1 MHIMHFEMPESDAE
15 VTLADQS
22 PTTHPHESP
31 TTHPKVAYVLGG
43 GGDLG
48 ANEVGMLRALL
59 ERGILPD
66 LIVGTSIGAL
76 NGAAIAAEPTLDM
89 LDRLEGA
96 WRRLGKERLFDS
108 PLRIAGTLIRE
119 RTHLNSN
126 LPLRRLILRLMPVT
140 TFEELA
146 VPFQCVAAC
155 IERAA
160 EHWFTEG
167 CLVDAIVAS
176 SAVPGLL
183 PVVEI
188 GGEHFMDGGIVNSIP
203 IERAIA
209 LGATELYILHVG
221 RVERPLQPPRNL
233 LQVMTVAFEIA
244 RRHRFAHDMAHLP
257 PGIVAHVLP
266 TGEEAPGSSIR
277 TWDFEAIGQRISS
290 AYEATRAYL
299 DGLGATAPG
308 GGPG

>member
-1 MHIMHFEMPESDAE
+1 
-15 VTLADQS
+15 
-22 PTTHPHESP
+22 
-31 TTHPKVAYVLGG
+31 
-43 GGDLG
+43 
-48 ANEVGMLRALL
+48 MLRALL
-59 ERGILPD
+59 ERDILPD
-66 LIVGTSIGAL
+66 LIVGSSIGAI
-76 NGAAIAAEPTLDM
+76 NGAAIAAEPSLQM
-89 LDRLEGA
+89 LDRLEA
-96 WRRLGKERLFDS
+96 VWRRLGKERIFDS
-108 PLRIAGTLIRE
+108 PFRIASTLIRE
-119 RTHLNSN
+119 RTHLNTG
-126 LPLRRLILRLMPVT
+126 LPLRRLLDRLLPVR

-167 CLVDAIVAS
+167 CLIDAIVAS

-233 LQVMTVAFEIA
+233 
-244 RRHRFAHDMAHLP
+244 AHLP

-266 TGEEAPGSSIR
+266 TGEEGPGSSIR
-277 TWDFEAIGQRISS
+277 TWDFEAVGQRIAR
-290 AYEATRAYL
+290 AYEATRVYL
-299 DGLGATAPG
+299 DGLARSPG
-308 GGPG
+308 REGVQGE

>member
-1 MHIMHFEMPESDAE
+1 MLEMPETDAE
-15 VTLADQS
+15 ARQ
-22 PTTHPHESP
+22 
-31 TTHPKVAYVLGG
+31 KVAYVLGG

-59 ERGILPD
+59 ERGMLPD

-76 NGAAIAAEPTLDM
+76 NGAAIAAEPSLEM
-89 LDRLEGA
+89 LERLEA
-96 WRRLGKERLFDS
+96 TWRRVGKERIFDS
-108 PLRIAGTLIRE
+108 PFRIASTLIRE
-119 RTHLNSN
+119 RTHLNTD
-126 LPLRRLILRLMPVT
+126 LPLRRILRRLLPVT

-167 CLVDAIVAS
+167 CLVDAIAAS

-209 LGATELYILHVG
+209 LGATKLYILHVG
-221 RVERPLQPPRNL
+221 RVDRPLQPPRNL
-233 LQVMTVAFEIA
+233 VQVMTVAFEIA

-266 TGEEAPGSSIR
+266 TGEEGPGSSIR
-277 TWDFEAIGQRISS
+277 AWDFEAIDQRIAR
-290 AYEATRAYL
+290 AYEATCAYL
-299 DGLGATAPG
+299 DGLG
-308 GGPG
+308 

>member
-1 MHIMHFEMPESDAE
+1 MHGEMPETDAGP
-15 VTLADQS
+15 S
-22 PTTHPHESP
+22 PR
-31 TTHPKVAYVLGG
+31 KVAFVLGG

-76 NGAAIAAEPTLDM
+76 NGAAIAAEPTLEM
-89 LDRLEGA
+89 LDRLEAA
-96 WRRLGKERLFDS
+96 WRRLGKEHLFDS
-108 PLRIAGTLIRE
+108 PFRIASTLIRE

-126 LPLRRLILRLMPVT
+126 LPLRRLIQRLIPVT

-167 CLVDAIVAS
+167 RLVDAVVAS

-183 PVVEI
+183 PVVEV

-221 RVERPLQPPRNL
+221 RIERPLQPPRNL

-257 PGIVAHVLP
+257 SGIVAHVLP

-277 TWDFEAIGQRISS
+277 SWDFEAIGQRIAG
-290 AYEATRAYL
+290 AYRATREYL
-299 DGLGATAPG
+299 DGIA
-308 GGPG
+308 

>member
-1 MHIMHFEMPESDAE
+1 MHVEMSETPRGAPQGAGSADAE
-15 VTLADQS
+15 AS
-22 PTTHPHESP
+22 PL
-31 TTHPKVAYVLGG
+31 VAYVLGG

-66 LIVGTSIGAL
+66 LIVGTSIGAI
-76 NGAAIAAEPTLDM
+76 NGAAIAAEPSLEM
-89 LDRLEGA
+89 LDRLEDV
-96 WRRLGKERLFDS
+96 WRRLGKERVFDS
-108 PLRIAGTLIRE
+108 PFRIASTLIRE

-126 LPLRRLILRLMPVT
+126 LPLRRLIDRLLPVT
-140 TFEELA
+140 
-146 VPFQCVAAC
+146 FQCVAAA

-160 EHWFTEG
+160 EHGFTEG
-167 CLVDAIVAS
+167 CLADAIVAS

-266 TGEEAPGSSIR
+266 TGEEGPGSSIR
-277 TWDFEAIGQRISS
+277 TWDFEAIGRRIAG
-290 AYEATRAYL
+290 AYEATCA
-299 DGLGATAPG
+299 
-308 GGPG
+308 

>member
-1 MHIMHFEMPESDAE
+1 MIH
-15 VTLADQS
+15 
-22 PTTHPHESP
+22 
-31 TTHPKVAYVLGG
+31 
-43 GGDLG
+43 
-48 ANEVGMLRALL
+48 RLL
-59 ERGILPD
+59 
-66 LIVGTSIGAL
+66 
-76 NGAAIAAEPTLDM
+76 
-89 LDRLEGA
+89 
-96 WRRLGKERLFDS
+96 
-108 PLRIAGTLIRE
+108 
-119 RTHLNSN
+119 
-126 LPLRRLILRLMPVT
+126 PVT

-167 CLVDAIVAS
+167 CLADAIVAS

-221 RVERPLQPPRNL
+221 RVERLLQPPRNL

-257 PGIVAHVLP
+257 PGTVAHVLP
-266 TGEEAPGSSIR
+266 TGEAGPGSSIR
-277 TWDFEAIGQRISS
+277 TWDFEAIGGRI
-290 AYEATRAYL
+290 ARAHEATRAYL
-299 DGLGATAPG
+299 DGQGVQG
-308 GGPG
+308 E

>member
-1 MHIMHFEMPESDAE
+1 MHMEM
-15 VTLADQS
+15 S
-22 PTTHPHESP
+22 PTDPEAP
-31 TTHPKVAYVLGG
+31 QLVAYVLGG

-59 ERGILPD
+59 ERDIVPD
-66 LIVGTSIGAL
+66 LIVGTSIGAI
-76 NGAAIAAEPTLDM
+76 NGAAIAADPSLQM
-89 LDRLEGA
+89 LDRLEA
-96 WRRLGKERLFDS
+96 VWRRLGKERIFDS
-108 PLRIAGTLIRE
+108 PFRIASTLIRE
-119 RTHLNSN
+119 RTHLNTD
-126 LPLRRLILRLMPVT
+126 LPLRRLLERLLPVR

-146 VPFQCVAAC
+146 VPFQCVAAN

-167 CLVDAIVAS
+167 CLIDAIVAS

-266 TGEEAPGSSIR
+266 TGEEGPGSSIR
-277 TWDFEAIGQRISS
+277 SWDFEAIGQRI
-290 AYEATRAYL
+290 ARAHEATGAYL
-299 DGLGATAPG
+299 DGLGRASTASRNG
-308 GGPG
+308 SE

>member
-1 MHIMHFEMPESDAE
+1 MPETDA
-15 VTLADQS
+15 VTR
-22 PTTHPHESP
+22 PNI
-31 TTHPKVAYVLGG
+31 AYVLGG

-66 LIVGTSIGAL
+66 VIVGTSIGAL
-76 NGAAIAAEPTLDM
+76 NGAAIAAEPTLSM
-89 LDRLEGA
+89 LDRLEEA
-96 WRRLGKERLFDS
+96 WRRLGNERVFDS
-108 PLRIAGTLIRE
+108 PLRIASTLIRE

-126 LPLRRLILRLMPVT
+126 LPLRRLIHRLLPVT

-167 CLVDAIVAS
+167 LLADAIVAS
-176 SAVPGLL
+176 CAVPGLL

-188 GGEHFMDGGIVNSIP
+188 DGEHFMDGGIVNSIP

-209 LGATELYILHVG
+209 LGATELYVLHVG
-221 RVERPLQPPRNL
+221 RVQRRLQPPRNMV
-233 LQVMTVAFEIA
+233 QVMTVAFEIA
-244 RRHRFAHDMAHLP
+244 RRHRFAHDMAQLP
-257 PGIVAHVLP
+257 PGITAHVLP

-277 TWDFEAIGQRISS
+277 TWDFEAIGKRIGS
-290 AYEATRAYL
+290 AYEATGAYL
-299 DGLGATAPG
+299 DGRSSPPAPASKDT
-308 GGPG
+308 

>member
-1 MHIMHFEMPESDAE
+1 MQPAPIRIMPFGPFRCRPGRPRAEVRIPTRAGARKTTNVAGRLICGIMHNEMPETDAE
-15 VTLADQS
+15 AV
-22 PTTHPHESP
+22 
-31 TTHPKVAYVLGG
+31 PKVAYVLGG

-66 LIVGTSIGAL
+66 LIVGTSIGAM
-76 NGAAIAAEPTLDM
+76 NGAAIAAEPTLEM
-89 LDRLEGA
+89 LDRLEDV
-96 WRRLGKERLFDS
+96 WRRLGKERVFDS
-108 PLRIAGTLIRE
+108 PFRIASTLIRE

-126 LPLRRLILRLMPVT
+126 LPLRRMIHRLLPVT

-167 CLVDAIVAS
+167 CLADAIVAS

-203 IERAIA
+203 IERAVD
-209 LGATELYILHVG
+209 LGATVVYVLHVG
-221 RVERPLQPPRNL
+221 RIDWSLAPPRNVW
-233 LQVMTVAFEIA
+233 QAAVVAFEIA
-244 RRHRFAHDMAHLP
+244 RRHRFAHDIATLP
-257 PGIVAHVLP
+257 EGVTIHVL
-266 TGEEAPGSSIR
+266 
-277 TWDFEAIGQRISS
+277 
-290 AYEATRAYL
+290 
-299 DGLGATAPG
+299 
-308 GGPG
+308 

>member
-1 MHIMHFEMPESDAE
+1 MHNEMPETDAE
-15 VTLADQS
+15 AV
-22 PTTHPHESP
+22 
-31 TTHPKVAYVLGG
+31 PKVAYVLGG

-66 LIVGTSIGAL
+66 LIVGTSIGAM
-76 NGAAIAAEPTLDM
+76 NGAAIAAEPTLEM
-89 LDRLEGA
+89 LDRLEDV
-96 WRRLGKERLFDS
+96 WRRLGKERVFDS
-108 PLRIAGTLIRE
+108 PFRIASTLIRE

-126 LPLRRLILRLMPVT
+126 LPLRRMIHRLLPVT

-167 CLVDAIVAS
+167 CLADAIVAS

-188 GGEHFMDGGIVNSIP
+188 GGEHFMDGGIVLE
-203 IERAIA
+203 ERAADHGIEHA
-209 LGATELYILHVG
+209 ARRL
-221 RVERPLQPPRNL
+221 
-233 LQVMTVAFEIA
+233 VADAMMEIA
-244 RRHRFAHDMAHLP
+244 ARTDVLKCREIAALVMDARQSIADELLRDVGQTISVSLCTLLRR
-257 PGIVAHVLP
+257 
-266 TGEEAPGSSIR
+266 E
-277 TWDFEAIGQRISS
+277 
-290 AYEATRAYL
+290 
-299 DGLGATAPG
+299 
-308 GGPG
+308 

>member
-1 MHIMHFEMPESDAE
+1 
-15 VTLADQS
+15 
-22 PTTHPHESP
+22 
-31 TTHPKVAYVLGG
+31 
-43 GGDLG
+43 
-48 ANEVGMLRALL
+48 
-59 ERGILPD
+59 
-66 LIVGTSIGAL
+66 
-76 NGAAIAAEPTLDM
+76 
-89 LDRLEGA
+89 
-96 WRRLGKERLFDS
+96 
-108 PLRIAGTLIRE
+108 
-119 RTHLNSN
+119 
-126 LPLRRLILRLMPVT
+126 VT

-167 CLVDAIVAS
+167 CLADAIVAS

-266 TGEEAPGSSIR
+266 TGEEGPGSSIR
-277 TWDFEAIGQRISS
+277 TWDFEAIAGRIAR

-299 DGLGATAPG
+299 DGLEPRSTVPEEPG
-308 GGPG
+308 

>member
-1 MHIMHFEMPESDAE
+1 MHCEMPETDAE
-15 VTLADQS
+15 VL
-22 PTTHPHESP
+22 
-31 TTHPKVAYVLGG
+31 PKVAYVLGG

-66 LIVGTSIGAL
+66 LIVGTSIGAI
-76 NGAAIAAEPTLDM
+76 NGAAIAAEPSLEM
-89 LDRLEGA
+89 LDRLEDV
-96 WRRLGKERLFDS
+96 WRRLGKERVFDS
-108 PLRIAGTLIRE
+108 PFRIASTLIRE

-126 LPLRRLILRLMPVT
+126 LPLRRLIHRLLPVT

-146 VPFQCVAAC
+146 VPFQCVAAS

-167 CLVDAIVAS
+167 CLADAIVAS

-221 RVERPLQPPRNL
+221 RVDRPLQPPRNL

-244 RRHRFAHDMAHLP
+244 LRHRFAHDMAHLP
-257 PGIVAHVLP
+257 PGVVAHVLP
-266 TGEEAPGSSIR
+266 TGEEGPGSSIR
-277 TWDFEAIGQRISS
+277 SWDFEAIGQRI
-290 AYEATRAYL
+290 ARAHEATGAYL
-299 DGLGATAPG
+299 DGLGGVSTASG
-308 GGPG
+308 NGAE